1 MPGNGVTSKG
11 ILQKLKL
18 VLEKKDSNCLFV
30 HSFFFFFC
38 DMSLRKCESKIKNVV
53 EKSQT

>member
-1 MPGNGVTSKG
+1 MPVNGVTSKG

-30 HSFFFFFC
+30 HIFFFFATC
-38 DMSLRKCESKIKNVV
+38 L
-53 EKSQT
+53 